1 MNIEQK
7 RIEEI
12 RQEHRKQEERC
23 EALKQ
28 KKQVMEDRYEQ
39 NNRRLTMCIWIL
51 FAVYA
56 VMFMTQLF
64 AYKRLPLELREVA
77 WQSARIGK
85 WVVCILAII
94 LYAVVK
100 HNEGSTYE

>member
-1 MNIEQK
+1 MDIRQK

-12 RQEHRKQEERC
+12 EKEHREQEERC
-23 EALKQ
+23 AALKQ
-28 KKQVMEDRYEQ
+28 QKQVLESRYEQ

-51 FAVYA
+51 FGVYA
-56 VMFMTQLF
+56 VLFVTQLF
-64 AYKRLPLELREVA
+64 AYKLLPLELREVA

-85 WVVCILAII
+85 WVVCVLAII

-100 HNEGSTYE
+100 HNEGNAYE